1 MYAKCVACKAVDND
15 KNGDEII
22 CDEYIIS
29 TNWENAAI
37 ERVTVKDSSTI
48 GKINLLA
55 DVCRANKAFAD
66 RNKLGL
72 ANKR

>member
-1 MYAKCVACKAVDND
+1 MFIKLANCKFLNF
-15 KNGDEII
+15 KNYKTIKTI
-22 CDEYIIS
+22 LK
-29 TNWENAAI
+29 TAI